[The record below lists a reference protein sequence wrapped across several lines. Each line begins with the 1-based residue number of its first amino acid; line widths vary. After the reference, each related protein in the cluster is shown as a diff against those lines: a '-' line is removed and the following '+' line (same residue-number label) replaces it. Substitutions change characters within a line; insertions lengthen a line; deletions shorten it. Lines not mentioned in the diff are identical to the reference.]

1 MSAMS
6 CGIGCRLGSDPK
18 LPWLWHRPA
27 ATAPIQTLAWDRL
40 YAMGAALKKTKNIY
54 IDINTDDLWIS
65 RNYEGHKQCYVERE
79 EPTKVDG

>member
-1 MSAMS
+1 MS

-18 LPWLWHRPA
+18 LLWLWRRPA
-27 ATAPIQTLAWDRL
+27 ATAPIQTLAWERP

-54 IDINTDDLWIS
+54 IDISTDDLWIS
-65 RNYEGHKQCYVERE
+65 RNCEGHKQCCVERE